1 MEVVEFQVA
10 LRADQFGRLLD
21 GKLRDRRR
29 DHLGGTRRSDA
40 ERRREHHGTDDATKT
55 T

>member
-21 GKLRDRRR
+21 RKLRDRRR
-29 DHLGGTRRSDA
+29 DYLRGTRRSDT
-40 ERRREHHGTDDATKT
+40 ERHREHHGTDDATKT
-55 T
+55 K